1 MKIYFNKVCFLKR
14 NLIKKLFE
22 KALEK
27 TENNVENL
35 AVNVSFVGEEEIRRL
50 NKEFRN
56 IDKVTDVLSFP
67 MLEIKEPMK
76 LADFESERDAIGTL
90 EIGDIAICT
99 KRARQQAKEFGNT
112 YKRELAFLALHGF
125 LHLLGYDHIEKA
137 DEKKMMTL
145 AEDILAEEKIKRGR
159 NV

>member
-14 NLIKKLFE
+14 KLIKKLFE

-35 AVNVSFVGEEEIRRL
+35 AVNVSFVGEDEIRRL

-76 LADFESERDAIGTL
+76 LADFESERDIGGTL

-99 KRARQQAKEFGNT
+99 RRARQQAKEFGNT

-137 DEKKMMTL
+137 DEKKMMTM